1 MQARSAI
8 LKSTVLAALLAT
20 SLSAAQAAAF
30 TAPTSAVLSLGGLT
44 GLLTTATFESLG
56 GASFDAGT
64 STLTSAFTSVSL
76 SSGAA
81 TDLIGSANARDGIR
95 LISGASIVDITGLSY
110 SNATKSVCGVVSING
125 TQAFS
130 GAFLKAGTTS
140 VSETFNATL
149 GTGLLNADA
158 LKLTSA
164 AATPLLTAFN
174 ATSYIPLVG
183 LFEIGSLQVDVLSPA
198 VTAVPEPSTYALMG
212 LGLVGIGFAA
222 RRRRAA

>member
-8 LKSTVLAALLAT
+8 LKSTALAALLAT
-20 SLSAAQAAAF
+20 SLTAAHAAAF

-56 GASFDAGT
+56 GASFDAST

-76 SSGAA
+76 SNGSA
-81 TDLIGSANARDGIR
+81 TDLIGLTSAGAGLR
-95 LISGASIVDITGLSY
+95 LTSGADVVDITGLSY
-110 SNATKSVCGVVSING
+110 SNATKSLSAVVTING
-125 TQAFS
+125 TQAYS
-130 GAFLKAGTTS
+130 GDFLKATTAS
-140 VSETFNATL
+140 VSETFNATA
-149 GTGLLNADA
+149 GTGLLTTGAM
-158 LKLTSA
+158 KLTSA

-174 ATSYIPLVG
+174 ASGYIGLVG
-183 LFEIGSLQVDVLSPA
+183 LFEIGTLKVDVLSPA
-198 VTAVPEPSTYALMG
+198 VVAVPEPSTYALMG

>member
-1 MQARSAI
+1 M
-8 LKSTVLAALLAT
+8 
-20 SLSAAQAAAF
+20 
-30 TAPTSAVLSLGGLT
+30 
-44 GLLTTATFESLG
+44 
-56 GASFDAGT
+56 
-64 STLTSAFTSVSL
+64 
-76 SSGAA
+76 
-81 TDLIGSANARDGIR
+81 
-95 LISGASIVDITGLSY
+95 
-110 SNATKSVCGVVSING
+110 
-125 TQAFS
+125 
-130 GAFLKAGTTS
+130 KAGTTS

>member
-1 MQARSAI
+1 MR
-8 LKSTVLAALLAT
+8 LRPLVLALAM
-20 SLSAAQAAAF
+20 
-30 TAPTSAVLSLGGLT
+30 
-44 GLLTTATFESLG
+44 AT
-56 GASFDAGT
+56 
-64 STLTSAFTSVSL
+64 
-76 SSGAA
+76 GAA
-81 TDLIGSANARDGIR
+81 HADEGMWMPSQLPQLAKELKAAGFKGDPAGLADLTKHPMSA
-95 LISGASIVDITGLSY
+95 
-110 SNATKSVCGVVSING
+110 VVSING
-125 TQAFS
+125 TQAYS

>member
-1 MQARSAI
+1 M
-8 LKSTVLAALLAT
+8 
-20 SLSAAQAAAF
+20 
-30 TAPTSAVLSLGGLT
+30 
-44 GLLTTATFESLG
+44 
-56 GASFDAGT
+56 
-64 STLTSAFTSVSL
+64 
-76 SSGAA
+76 
-81 TDLIGSANARDGIR
+81 
-95 LISGASIVDITGLSY
+95 SY
-110 SNATKSVCGVVSING
+110 SNATKTLSAVVSING
-125 TQAFS
+125 TQAYS